1 MALFTYD
8 DTSRRED
15 LLSIIRDVSP
25 AASNYLV
32 TNLATSTAY
41 NTLHEWPIRNISRY
55 TADQSV
61 VEGST
66 PSEPTGDAPTR
77 SNNVTATFQMGV
89 KVTGTEAAVRRALP
103 GSAMDDEKKVK
114 LIRLK
119 AAMEWALLNGAKA
132 SGNDTTARNMAGID
146 GVISTNLTNRN
157 SGCSMSTTEL
167 EDILQNSWDAVADG
181 FVADVILCPMG
192 IKRKIASF
200 TTGVTRYTDEPDH
213 IYNNVALYESS
224 SGVVKII
231 PHKDVKQDSAASGTS
246 SHVYAI
252 REEFY
257 KMAFLTGREPK
268 YEPLAKTGDFEIGEY
283 VTELTLESMAERA
296 SVHRFGYNKTG

>member
-1 MALFTYD
+1 MALYTYD
-8 DTSRRED
+8 DSSRRED

-41 NTLHEWPIRNISRY
+41 NTFHEWPVRNISRY
-55 TADQSV
+55 TSDQSV
-61 VEGST
+61 AEGNT

-77 SNNVTATFQMGV
+77 SQNISAVFQLGV
-89 KVTGTEAAVRRALP
+89 KVSGTEQAVRRALP
-103 GSAMDDEKKVK
+103 GQAMDDEKKIK
-114 LIRLK
+114 LMRLK

-132 SGNDTTARNMAGID
+132 SGASGTARTMAGINS
-146 GVISTNLTNRN
+146 VISTNLTARA
-157 SGCSMSTTEL
+157 SGTSMSTTEL
-167 EDILQNSWDAVADG
+167 EDIMQNSWDATADG
-181 FVADVILCPMG
+181 YAADVIMCPMG
-192 IKRKIASF
+192 IKRKIAGF

-231 PHKDVKQDSAASGTS
+231 PHKDVINGSGTT
-246 SHVYAI
+246 HVLAI

-257 KMAFLTGREPK
+257 KMAFLVNREPK
-268 YEPLAKTGDFEIGEY
+268 YEPLAKTGDFETGQYI
-283 VTELTLESMAERA
+283 TELTLESLAERA
-296 SVHRFGYNKTG
+296 SVKRYGYNLTG